1 MTTKLPFVI
10 SITIE
15 GYLVKDKTR
24 DESEQALNEAVWLG
38 TQTIMDNIYGGVSDY
53 KARVLIIE
61 EWKDGRYRG
70 DYRE

>member
-1 MTTKLPFVI
+1 MTPKLPFIV

-24 DESEQALNEAVWLG
+24 DELEQDLNEAVWLG
-38 TQTIMDNIYGGVSDY
+38 TQTITDNIYGAVTDY
-53 KARVLIIE
+53 KARVEVVE

-70 DYRE
+70 DYHD